1 MQERFS
7 AVLLVGAGGF
17 AGASAR
23 YLIAVA
29 LSSFATGFPMATMLV
44 NVLGCF
50 LIGMISELSLTTSLL
65 PSELRLLLA
74 TGFCG
79 GFTTFS
85 SYMYEISALL
95 KDGELF
101 YASLYLIGSLVGGM
115 VFLYLGMALARVWS

>member
-1 MQERFS
+1 MQERFT

-23 YLIAVA
+23 YLAAIA
-29 LSSFATGFPMATMLV
+29 LSSLTAGFPAATMLV
-44 NVLGCF
+44 NLLGCL
-50 LIGMISELSLTTSLL
+50 LIGMISELSLTTSLVS
-65 PSELRLLLA
+65 SELRLLLA

-101 YASLYLIGSLVGGM
+101 YASFYLAGSLVGGM
-115 VFLYLGMALARVWS
+115 VFLYLGMVLARLWS